1 MKITFGN
8 MQTKELQTP
17 VNMGVDKTEKKTVEK
32 SGISKP
38 VVATFDGSNRL
49 YGQEVQRKVLG
60 ERGKNTPKDIQDQ
73 AGLMDLQNMQDEMI
87 LCAHT
92 MSEKDYEKMKENGFD
107 PADMEPEETVT
118 ILDKIKAELIKAG
131 QEIVGYTDSV
141 DMTTLS
147 AAVGDEGLARS
158 IATACM
164 EEDIPLTRENVNEIY
179 NAVQLGE
186 ETGAITEEKQVF
198 LLENHLEPTIYNLSL
213 SAFSGSANIGAP
225 FSETGLPEEE
235 IENFLDRIGVEKT
248 EENLKEAKWL
258 IARSQ
263 DVTPENIE
271 TRIGLKELENEIP
284 TDRLIKAAVS
294 AISDGREAVDGNLLD
309 SRSSWKKSEELSRMD
324 SRIRM
329 EEIRLLMTGDA
340 NKALLPNDIFID
352 TRPIEESIEG
362 LKKIREEMAR
372 SLFPNADNASLLM
385 DNFDEAT
392 KMVTSLQ
399 EMPLAQV
406 GYMQERILTAPL
418 SEVALSGEE
427 LANKLKEAGE
437 RYETLMTAPRKD
449 LGDSIKKAFRNV
461 DDILQDVGLD
471 TSDRNRQAV
480 RTLAYCRMD
489 INEAQ
494 IVRIGDA
501 ISKVENL
508 VERMTPAAVLKMIRD
523 GVNPM
528 GESVESLQKY
538 FEELPEE
545 YREESEKYSRFLYH
559 LEKNNG
565 ITEEE
570 RESFIGCYRLLRSIE
585 KTDGAVIGDLVNSG
599 AELTI
604 QNLLSGVRS
613 RKAHST
619 NVVVDDSV
627 GFQTKV
633 QEAKNTISAQ
643 IAKAFEDKAEK
654 QFVAEKL
661 KEYRES
667 VEQAKDTSAEGLI
680 RAQLP
685 VTPENLQAMKLL
697 AEPHKDVFKKMKT
710 AKNNLPEEL
719 REFTKEYKADL
730 AEAIESVEEE
740 TGMQE
745 GYLDVKALQL
755 MHKQLRIMEKLS
767 DTDEYHFPMAY
778 GEDQVA
784 DIHLVFARDEE
795 MKGNIS
801 LHIYG
806 EEIGEV
812 TGELSLSDQKIWGYL
827 VGNEKNTIMKLE
839 EKTDN
844 INSNLPKGITLG
856 RIDYINNGSGK
867 TKGFSVGEKSEK
879 TEDAEVLYKVAC
891 GFIKAILD

>member
-8 MQTKELQTP
+8 IQAKDIQTP
-17 VNMGVDKTEKKTVEK
+17 VNIGVDKTEKKTVEK
-32 SGISKP
+32 SGISMSA
-38 VVATFDGSNRL
+38 VATFDGSNRL
-49 YGQEVQRKVLG
+49 YGQEVQKKVLG

-73 AGLMDLQNMQDEMI
+73 AGLMDMQNIQDQMI

-92 MSEKDYEKMKENGFD
+92 MSEKDYEKMRENGFD
-107 PADMEPEETVT
+107 PADMKPEETVT
-118 ILDKIKAELIKAG
+118 ILDKIKAELIKSG
-131 QEIVGYTDSV
+131 QEIIGYTDRV

-158 IATACM
+158 ISNACM

-179 NAVQLGE
+179 NAVQLGK
-186 ETGAITEEKQVF
+186 ETGAVTEEKQVF
-198 LLENHLEPTIYNLSL
+198 LLENQLEPTIYNLSL
-213 SAFSGSANIGAP
+213 SAFSGSAGSGNV
-225 FSETGLPEEE
+225 FSETGLSEEE

-248 EENLKEAKWL
+248 EENIEEAKWL
-258 IARSQ
+258 VERSQ
-263 DVTPENIE
+263 DVTAENIE
-271 TRIGLKELENEIP
+271 KRIGLKELEKEIP
-284 TDRLIKAAVS
+284 VERLLKAAVS
-294 AISDGREAVDGNLLD
+294 AISDGKEAVDGNLLD
-309 SRSSWKKSEELSRMD
+309 PRSSWKKSEELSRMD

-352 TRPIEESIEG
+352 TKPIEESIEA
-362 LKKIREEMAR
+362 LKKIREEMAQ
-372 SLFPNADNASLLM
+372 SLFPDANNATALLDTFEEANQMVSSLG
-385 DNFDEAT
+385 
-392 KMVTSLQ
+392 
-399 EMPLAQV
+399 EMPIAQV
-406 GYMQERILTAPL
+406 GFMQERILTAPL
-418 SEVALSGEE
+418 SEVASSGEE
-427 LANKLKEAGE
+427 LAKRLKEAGE
-437 RYETLMTAPRKD
+437 RYETLMTAPRRD

-461 DDILQDVGLD
+461 DDILQDVGMD
-471 TSDRNRQAV
+471 VNDRNRQAV

-501 ISKVENL
+501 IAKVENL
-508 VERMTPAAVLKMIRD
+508 VEKMTPAAVLKMIKD

-528 GESVESLQKY
+528 GESVESLKKY

-565 ITEEE
+565 ITKEE

-604 QNLLSGVRS
+604 QNLLSAVRS

-633 QEAKNTISAQ
+633 QEAKNTISSQ
-643 IAKAFEDKAEK
+643 IEKAFEDKTEK
-654 QFVAEKL
+654 QFVSEKL
-661 KEYRES
+661 KEYQES
-667 VEQAKDTSAEGLI
+667 IAGVKTENAESLI
-680 RAQLP
+680 RAQMP
-685 VTPENLQAMKLL
+685 VTPENLQAAKLL
-697 AEPHKDVFKKMKT
+697 SEPQKEVFKKMRTPK
-710 AKNNLPEEL
+710 KDLPEEL
-719 REFTKEYKADL
+719 KEFTKEYKEDL
-730 AEAIESVEEE
+730 SEATLSVEEE
-740 TGMQE
+740 TGLQE

-767 DTDEYHFPMAY
+767 DADEYHFPMAY

-784 DIHLVFARDEE
+784 DIHLVFEKGEE
-795 MKGNIS
+795 SKGNIF
-801 LHIYG
+801 LHIWG

-812 TGELSLSDQKIWGYL
+812 TGELNLSDQKIWGYL

-844 INSNLPKGITLG
+844 INSSLPEGITLG
-856 RIDYINNGSGK
+856 RIDYINNASGK
-867 TKGFSVGEKSEK
+867 TKNFSMGEKPEK